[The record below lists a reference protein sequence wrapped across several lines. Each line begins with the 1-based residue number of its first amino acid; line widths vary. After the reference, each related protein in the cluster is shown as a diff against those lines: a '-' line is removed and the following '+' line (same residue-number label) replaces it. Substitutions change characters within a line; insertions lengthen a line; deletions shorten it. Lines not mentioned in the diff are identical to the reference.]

1 MNREQTL
8 RRRIHVLTWIFILG
22 LFFSG
27 ITAIPLR
34 REVDCLVRIT
44 GAQELV
50 QNPGSTSPPDWAVW
64 LIKVQAALHEL
75 ELKNGFLVYGTD
87 WLAFGHFVIAVAF
100 IGALR
105 DPVRNA
111 WLFTFGMIAC
121 GLVIPYALVSG
132 AIRGIPFWWRLVD
145 CSFGF
150 FGIIPLWPCRK
161 WTNDLVKLS
170 H

>member
-34 REVDCLVRIT
+34 SEVDCLVRIT

-75 ELKNGFLVYGTD
+75 AFKNGFLFYGTD

-121 GLVIPYALVSG
+121 GLVIPYALLCG
-132 AIRGIPFWWRLVD
+132 AIRGIPFWWRLID

-150 FGIIPLWPCRK
+150 FGIIPLWLCRK